1 MSLAMTKEEREAFLS
16 GLHVGVLSIPDGA
29 RGPLA
34 APIWYSY
41 KPGGDIVLVTGKTSR
56 KAELLKRAKRV
67 SLVAQSEEIPYKYV
81 SIEGPVTALE
91 DADLERDVRPIAHR
105 YLGSEAGVGY
115 LRATRGDRA
124 DGDLV
129 IRIRP
134 QRWLSVDYAKRFQA
148 P

>member
-16 GLHVGVLSIPDGA
+16 GLHVGVLSIPDGE

-81 SIEGPVTALE
+81 SIEGPVMALE
-91 DADLERDVRPIAHR
+91 DADLERA
-105 YLGSEAGVGY
+105 GSA
-115 LRATRGDRA
+115 
-124 DGDLV
+124 
-129 IRIRP
+129 
-134 QRWLSVDYAKRFQA
+134 QR
-148 P
+148 